1 MVKNRINK
9 RSSST
14 EYFYVFCSFYVTR
27 DGWDAGE
34 ILDGVFKLNRRPSIV
49 EMRRA
54 AKTLANIKYN
64 IVHYYKNRISIINY
78 KYIDEDEF
86 EMLIGDLPVND
97 FYFDIDEYEYENT
110 NDYYVK
116 KVSQ

>member
-34 ILDGVFKLNRRPSIV
+34 ILDGVFKLNRLPSIV

-54 AKTLANIKYN
+54 ARTIAEERYKI
-64 IVHYYKNRISIINY
+64 IHYQHRVSIINY
-78 KYIDEDEF
+78 KYIDKDEF
-86 EMLIGDLPVND
+86 EMLIGDVPVDN
-97 FYFDIDEYEYENT
+97 FYFDIDNYTYDDFY
-110 NDYYVK
+110 DYYKK

>member
-54 AKTLANIKYN
+54 ARTIANIKYS
-64 IVHYYKNRISIINY
+64 IVHYEHRISIINY
-78 KYIDEDEF
+78 KYIDESEY
-86 EMLIGDLPVND
+86 EMLIGDLGKDN
-97 FYFDIDEYEYENT
+97 FHFDIDNYSYD
-110 NDYYVK
+110 DYYDYYKK